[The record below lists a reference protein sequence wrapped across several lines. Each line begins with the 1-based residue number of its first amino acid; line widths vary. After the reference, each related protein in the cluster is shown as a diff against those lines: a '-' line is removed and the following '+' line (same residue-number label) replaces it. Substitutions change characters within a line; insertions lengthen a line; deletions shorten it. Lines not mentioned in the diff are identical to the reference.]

1 MPLWSTSRSSS
12 YNSTTSTSSTG
23 GPPQLPPLP
32 QFTPP
37 STSHLPHFESTSSTS
52 SSSTP
57 KLSKLSINDNNKGK
71 SVQQGE
77 DDDDDDPWGD
87 DSEDE
92 ETIKSKHSHSHST
105 TITSP
110 TSPSSSSSI
119 NNSSTRTT
127 TTTSGGGGGG
137 GGWFS
142 SFTSPFSSSSS
153 SSSSPSVPPPTT
165 SHPQPQARGGGGG
178 GGSIL
183 RRQPSAKD
191 LAIALSPSN
200 SPSFSSTAASN
211 NNNNKILPLP
221 HEGLNRSG
229 QSYLG
234 KVNEVQKEADQ
245 IVQEKEQRRSTSSS
259 RSFNREEKRNSL
271 NREEEQEEQ
280 EGGGGGGEGRN
291 LGSSEKEKL
300 RKSIRKEVFELV
312 QDPTSVLPR
321 LRKEWL
327 STPTPPQHHTSTS
340 SSVPNRSTPRSTTT
354 TTTTDSSHSSRTSS
368 DTTHSTSTS
377 TPGGSKRRESITST
391 STRDDESSSTPTP
404 TRLSISSD
412 LSSEEEEDGKPKGYV
427 PLNVSSL
434 SSAST
439 KHVVV
444 DYQKDVQHT
453 KTVVDLLEDP
463 GELGREIRRKKKF
476 LDVLQGIKSTDDSN
490 YPGEEE
496 EEEEEERFKED
507 GETDLSELRKLSWGG
522 IPKDLRVVV
531 WMLLLGYL
539 PSPFSRRQ
547 STLARKRQEYRDA
560 VKLAFSRGVKG
571 LDGPIWHQISIDVPR
586 TRPGV
591 KLWMVEG
598 TQRSLER
605 ILYVWA
611 IRHPASGYV
620 QGINDLVTP
629 FFQVFLSLYIDSD
642 PEEFDPSLLP
652 PCALEALEADSFWC
666 LSKLLDGI
674 QDNYIFAQPGITRA
688 VKKMELLCKRVDA
701 PLAKHLQNEGVEFIQ
716 FAFRWMNCLLM
727 RELSVKNIVRMWD
740 TYLAEGGDAFS
751 EFHLYV
757 CLSFLV
763 KWSEQLRTM
772 DFQSII
778 IFLQSLPTKDWKDSN
793 TELLLSEAFMWSR
806 TFEAR

>member
-1 MPLWSTSRSSS
+1 MPLWSTTRSSS
-12 YNSTTSTSSTG
+12 YNSTTSSASTSSNS

-37 STSHLPHFESTSSTS
+37 STSHLPHFEK
-52 SSSTP
+52 TP
-57 KLSKLSINDNNKGK
+57 KQLSKLSINSHSSKGK
-71 SVQQGE
+71 QQQQQGDDDE
-77 DDDDDDPWGD
+77 DDEDDPWRDG
-87 DSEDE
+87 SEDE
-92 ETIKSKHSHSHST
+92 ETIKNKHS
-105 TITSP
+105 
-110 TSPSSSSSI
+110 TSPSSSSRS
-119 NNSSTRTT
+119 RGVKTT
-127 TTTSGGGGGG
+127 TTTSPTTTTATATGTGGG

-142 SFTSPFSSSSS
+142 SFTSPFSNSSTS
-153 SSSSPSVPPPTT
+153 PTT
-165 SHPQPQARGGGGG
+165 TTTTISTST
-178 GGSIL
+178 SI
-183 RRQPSAKD
+183 
-191 LAIALSPSN
+191 SN
-200 SPSFSSTAASN
+200 SKGVLKRSS
-211 NNNNKILPLP
+211 
-221 HEGLNRSG
+221 H
-229 QSYLG
+229 SYLG
-234 KVNEVQKEADQ
+234 KVNQVQKEADQ
-245 IVQEKEQRRSTSSS
+245 IVQQQEQQQQTTTKSSTTNSSINQEQDDEKE
-259 RSFNREEKRNSL
+259 
-271 NREEEQEEQ
+271 
-280 EGGGGGGEGRN
+280 EGQNGRN
-291 LGSSEKEKL
+291 LGSSEKERLK
-300 RKSIRKEVFELV
+300 KHIRKDIFDLV
-312 QDPTSVLPR
+312 KDPTNVLPR

-327 STPTPPQHHTSTS
+327 SKPTPTATSTS
-340 SSVPNRSTPRSTTT
+340 SSTTSTTT
-354 TTTTDSSHSSRTSS
+354 TRKPQNSTSRNNTRNSNEEESRT
-368 DTTHSTSTS
+368 
-377 TPGGSKRRESITST
+377 
-391 STRDDESSSTPTP
+391 PT

-412 LSSEEEEDGKPKGYV
+412 LSTVASEEEEEEVAEEEEEEEEEEEDEEGKPRGYFA
-427 PLNVSSL
+427 LNASSI
-434 SSAST
+434 SSST
-439 KHVVV
+439 VKPVV
-444 DYQKDVQHT
+444 DYNQGGGLQDAG
-453 KTVVDLLEDP
+453 

-476 LDVLQGIKSTDDSN
+476 LDVLQGITSSSN
-490 YPGEEE
+490 EEE
-496 EEEEEERFKED
+496 EEEEEEAEGIKD
-507 GETDLSELRKLSWGG
+507 GETDLTELRKLSWGG

-539 PSPFSRRQ
+539 PSPFVRRET
-547 STLARKRQEYRDA
+547 TLARKRQEYRDA

-591 KLWMVEG
+591 KIWMRES

-629 FFQVFLSLYIDSD
+629 FFQVYLSLYIDSD

-652 PCALEALEADSFWC
+652 VEALEALEADSFWC

-701 PLAKHLQNEGVEFIQ
+701 PLAKHLQSEGVEFIQ

-727 RELSVKNIVRMWD
+727 RELSVENIVRMWD
-740 TYLAEGGDAFS
+740 TYLAEGGEAFS